1 MPIEI
6 QGLAPLLQVYDM
18 PTSLKFY
25 CEGLGF
31 RMAANDGK
39 PAPDLD
45 WALLRLNGA
54 ELMLNT
60 AYEREHRPPSPDPSR
75 IAAHEDTTIYFA
87 CLDVDSAYAHL
98 QAQGIKSEEPKVAW
112 YGMKQL
118 YLKDPDGYLL
128 CFQWKAEAKGN
139 AG

>member
-1 MPIEI
+1 MAIEI
-6 QGLAPLLQVYDM
+6 RGLAPLLQVYDM
-18 PTSLKFY
+18 PAALKFY

-31 RMAANDGK
+31 EMVATDGK

-45 WALLRLNGA
+45 WVLLRLNGF

-60 AYEREHRPPSPDPSR
+60 AYERDHRPPAPDPAR
-75 IAAHEDTTIYFA
+75 IAAHQDATVYFG
-87 CLDVDSAYAHL
+87 CPDVDAAYAYL
-98 QAQGIKSEEPKVAW
+98 QGKGINSEKPRVAR
-112 YGMKQL
+112 YGIKQL

-128 CFQWKAEAKGN
+128 CFQWKADLKDK